1 MCGQGS
7 IPIRDGLAGWRAGEK
22 TMTKLP
28 ALSTMFALT
37 LAGIVAAIPAY
48 PATSLR
54 AARQLSGTSVSPSE
68 HYFGAAGCH
77 PHCQPGQGD
86 RIFFQEQ
93 YSSYIDVRHVSY
105 ICRGNGH
112 IGDPCVFDSM
122 IYTVDTVNHV
132 LNVTWLNRSDEV
144 WIHLTAPIR

>member
-1 MCGQGS
+1 MKK
-7 IPIRDGLAGWRAGEK
+7 LAV
-22 TMTKLP
+22 LP
-28 ALSTMFALT
+28 TTLVLI
-37 LAGIVAAIPAY
+37 LAGIVSAIPAY
-48 PATSLR
+48 SATALR
-54 AARQLSGTSVSPSE
+54 AERQLSGTWVSPE

-86 RIFFQEQ
+86 RDFFQEP
-93 YSSYIDVRHVSY
+93 YPPYIDVRHVSY

-112 IGDPCVFDSM
+112 TGDPCVFDSM
-122 IYTVDTVNHV
+122 TYTVDTINHV